1 LPIPW
6 NNDPP
11 GSERTIAVNVTAVLM
26 AMRAER
32 QRRLPP
38 TVSMAQEWHR
48 TIYRGVPVPVPYY
61 VGEVRDS
68 DQRFPELIGYGV
80 QVGAAR
86 GVRSAD
92 VTQALTA
99 YEAGMRA
106 AVARVDV
113 LIPAGQRPLDA
124 AHLTA
129 VVELAAVSHGEW
141 IRIHPF
147 ANGNGRTARL
157 WVAWIAAR
165 YGLPLFPS
173 VKPRPDSNL
182 YAIAAQFSMIGN
194 HGQMALYLGD
204 RLQEALR
211 AERS

>member
-1 LPIPW
+1 
-6 NNDPP
+6 
-11 GSERTIAVNVTAVLM
+11 
-26 AMRAER
+26 
-32 QRRLPP
+32 
-38 TVSMAQEWHR
+38 MAQGWHR
-48 TIYRGVPVPVPYY
+48 TIYRGVPVPLPYY

-92 VTQALTA
+92 VPQALTA

-129 VVELAAVSHGEW
+129 VNVYGDSA
-141 IRIHPF
+141 
-147 ANGNGRTARL
+147 GRDRYRDKSSGRRSSRGRRL
-157 WVAWIAAR
+157 YRGRGTV
-165 YGLPLFPS
+165 
-173 VKPRPDSNL
+173 
-182 YAIAAQFSMIGN
+182 
-194 HGQMALYLGD
+194 
-204 RLQEALR
+204 LR
-211 AERS
+211 RH